1 MKQIKSSIRTIPK
14 KISYQ
19 REQLCNKEIK
29 TQTVQKKKETQKH
42 NRKDDTSAK

>member
-29 TQTVQKKKETQKH
+29 NTETTKKETQKH
-42 NRKDDTSAK
+42 NRKDDTSVK